1 MQLNKVNAFY
11 RQTGQAVKDDGGYES
26 FWKGNYVTG
35 LLEKAKKNEEFDL
48 GKLKFC
54 SQWHTQR
61 QTYSIALVVR
71 TAAVY

>member
-35 LLEKAKKNEEFDL
+35 LLEKAKKMKNL
-48 GKLKFC
+48 IWA
-54 SQWHTQR
+54 S
-61 QTYSIALVVR
+61 
-71 TAAVY
+71 